1 MTNDTINKVKR
12 EVTVWEKIFA
22 IHIGN
27 EGLIV
32 IIQKLLLQ
40 ITITMINNYSKIDK
54 GHKQEI
60 PRSTMTNK
68 HVKICS
74 IPR

>member
-27 EGLIV
+27 ERLIV

-40 ITITMINNYSKIDK
+40 ITITMINSYSKIDK
-54 GHKQEI
+54 GHNKKLLEALL
-60 PRSTMTNK
+60 TNK

-74 IPR
+74 TPR